1 VRREEDVMRIARP
14 SSFTGLAKVIIYLAF
29 GASLLVTLNT
39 VGSFIYMM
47 ANAGDLSRVNATNMY
62 EMSALAEE
70 ISPDTWGSE
79 SGEVSFRLHKLYGEL
94 SYLNMP
100 RALVLAVFFREL
112 VLCGLFFIGV
122 VQLANMFED
131 LSRGKP
137 FVRENAARLR
147 IVGYAMAGGALF
159 KVLVQTGTFLLF
171 RGEIYIKGTET
182 PWLFL
187 LKETFNGGLLAG
199 GIVVLVI
206 SEVFRI
212 GTRLQEEQ
220 ELTV

>member
-1 VRREEDVMRIARP
+1 MRIARP
-14 SSFTGLAKVIIYLAF
+14 SSFTGLAKAVIYLAF
-29 GASLLVTLNT
+29 GASLLVTLYS

-47 ANAGDLSRVNATNMY
+47 SNADDLSRVVATNRY
-62 EMSALAEE
+62 ELPALAEKL
-70 ISPDTWGSE
+70 SPDVRQSE
-79 SGEVSFRLHKLYGEL
+79 SGAVGFRLYKIYGDY

-100 RALVLAVFFREL
+100 RRLVLAAFFREL

-131 LSRGKP
+131 VSMGKP

-147 IVGYAMAGGALF
+147 VVGYAMAGGALF
-159 KVLVQTGTFLLF
+159 KLLAQTGTVLLF
-171 RGEIYIKGTET
+171 RGEIEMSGAEI
-182 PWLFL
+182 PWLWL
-187 LKETFNGGLLAG
+187 LRETFNWGLLAG

-212 GTRLQEEQ
+212 GNRLQEEQ